1 MKQISEIIIRYRSPV
16 GIICMMGVIY
26 FSVPTA
32 RTLFIGFFLI
42 IGGMVFRAWSSGF
55 INKNTELAT
64 NGPYSLTR
72 NPLYFGN
79 FLIGLGFAVAGNTIH
94 TYLIFFLYYMFFFPY
109 LMWLEHK
116 RMKKKFG
123 NDYEKWAKDSH
134 SFFPKIRK
142 VDKPGFNITYYMKN
156 KEYRVLYFS
165 LFFIALLIIKTL
177 FLLKADQ

>member
-1 MKQISEIIIRYRSPV
+1 MKRKSEIIIRYRSLV
-16 GIICMMGVIY
+16 GIVCMLGVIC

-32 RTLFIGFFLI
+32 RTLFVGFFLI

-64 NGPYSLTR
+64 QGPYSLTR

-79 FLIGLGFAVAGNTIH
+79 FLIGLGFAIAGNTIY
-94 TYLIFFLYYMFFFPY
+94 TYLIFFAYYLLFFPY
-109 LMWLEHK
+109 IMWLEHNK
-116 RMKKKFG
+116 MKEKFG
-123 NDYEKWAKDSH
+123 KAYEKWAKNSN
-134 SFFPKIRK
+134 SFFTKIRK
-142 VDKPGFNITYYMKN
+142 VDKSGFNITYYMKN

-177 FLLKADQ
+177 FLLKSE